1 MIGDDDDKNEDV
13 IKNSIFTRLSPGDLP
28 ESLLPGGLY
37 EKLGGQ

>member
-1 MIGDDDDKNEDV
+1 MIGDDGDKSEDV
-13 IKNSIFTRLSPGDLP
+13 IKNGISVCHHCGDLP